1 MQVSLGSEH
10 DTEALQDRG
19 LHPDLRRSAMECA
32 PDSLVDLLI
41 EAKLRENVLEAVRM
55 PQGSFPMTGQEFSWS
70 SRGLAIPWNLKS
82 REGVKGVERWLPI
95 SVYGKTVAQAQRD
108 GDKLGSHF
116 PDSHYHV
123 IRRIHLDD
131 ALKRGLTPQYK
142 TSSDYGRG
150 FVFLHSN
157 EKAARLHFR
166 QVSGNRPEDW
176 AIVRVDS
183 KGLDPELMVTDHA
196 YGFGLAKNPPNWSMS
211 AHTHSYDDR
220 VRNHIARMR
229 ASGGPF
235 SLGARAHWGR
245 IGPEH
250 LSVHPDPGALRREK
264 K

>member
-1 MQVSLGSEH
+1 MEK
-10 DTEALQDRG
+10 ALR
-19 LHPDLRRSAMECA
+19 
-32 PDSLVDLLI
+32 LI

-70 SRGLAIPWNLKS
+70 SRGLPIPSNSKS
-82 REGVKGVERWLPI
+82 RKGVKGVERWLP
-95 SVYGKTVAQAQRD
+95 VEAYGKTVAQAQRD
-108 GDKLGSHF
+108 GDKAGSHF
-116 PDSHYHV
+116 PDAHYHV
-123 IRRIHLDD
+123 IRRAHLDD
-131 ALKRGLTPQYK
+131 ALKKGLVPQQK
-142 TSSDYGRG
+142 SSSDYGRG

-157 EKAARLHFR
+157 EKAARLHFS
-166 QVSGNRPEDW
+166 QVGQHRPEDW

-196 YGFGLAKNPPNWSMS
+196 YGFGLDKNPPSWSMS

-220 VRNHIARMR
+220 VRNRAARVR

-245 IGPEH
+245 IAPEH
-250 LSVHPDPGALRREK
+250 LSVHPNPIDLRREK